1 MTRMLLNKFASQFAA
16 AVTVS
21 NLQQYP
27 KMILLFGRPLV
38 DVSWRDTHRSSS
50 IRSGYC
56 CFVTLSL
63 LAAYVSAWWTPP
75 QFSQQP
81 PPPCR
86 STATPTRRRQSWL
99 PNHNVVAGYMLGTF
113 RTTAPSM
120 AWCHPMDNNID
131 SWNNDNAEVTSAV
144 STRDRHEPSKTI
156 IYHGEEYELMP
167 IPDRGKVSTHA
178 IHGTLFKESC
188 VARYDVYRRK
198 RADHFPPTSSIENTT
213 ATSTDHA
220 DVVAII
226 SFGCDLNGHQN
237 IVHGG
242 ILALLI
248 DDVLGFGYFAI
259 LLQEYESRMHR
270 NNDSEPVDSFD
281 PHVVAVTANLNIN
294 YRAPVP
300 AGSTVVVEASIVS
313 DDESTK
319 RRRDKHKFHW
329 NAKVMSLDR
338 ATTFCQAT
346 SLYVIPKR
354 QLLSR

>member
-1 MTRMLLNKFASQFAA
+1 M
-16 AVTVS
+16 
-21 NLQQYP
+21 
-27 KMILLFGRPLV
+27 
-38 DVSWRDTHRSSS
+38 
-50 IRSGYC
+50 
-56 CFVTLSL
+56 
-63 LAAYVSAWWTPP
+63 
-75 QFSQQP
+75 
-81 PPPCR
+81 
-86 STATPTRRRQSWL
+86 
-99 PNHNVVAGYMLGTF
+99 
-113 RTTAPSM
+113 
-120 AWCHPMDNNID
+120 
-131 SWNNDNAEVTSAV
+131 
-144 STRDRHEPSKTI
+144 
-156 IYHGEEYELMP
+156 
-167 IPDRGKVSTHA
+167 
-178 IHGTLFKESC
+178 
-188 VARYDVYRRK
+188 
-198 RADHFPPTSSIENTT
+198 
-213 ATSTDHA
+213 
-220 DVVAII
+220 
-226 SFGCDLNGHQN
+226 NGHQN

-294 YRAPVP
+294 YRAPVL
-300 AGSTVVVEASIVS
+300 AGSTVVVEASIVL